1 MLISINLQR
10 RQTRPPRRR
19 LRRSAAG
26 DLDNGRN
33 EECQQGQ
40 YEHDLG
46 GGESRSRKDAGA
58 KRACDQSDDDK
69 KSDRPAKHQVP
80 LRAARGC
87 WPRNAFGAA
96 YVPMTH
102 ASYRDSK
109 DNFQEIDLLHRPR
122 IFAGTMTT
130 LTAFLRHRNSNRGEV
145 ACLRNLTPRRRNI
158 TKTPRRAIGLL

>member
-10 RQTRPPRRR
+10 RQTRPPRHR

-46 GGESRSRKDAGA
+46 GGESRSREDAGA

-69 KSDRPAKHQVP
+69 KSDRPAKHQRP
-80 LRAARGC
+80 LHAARVY
-87 WPRNAFGAA
+87 WPRNASAP
-96 YVPMTH
+96 PMFQWT
-102 ASYRDSK
+102 SLLPSPQK
-109 DNFQEIDLLHRPR
+109 TTFQEIDLPQRSR
-122 IFAGTMTT
+122 VFAGTMTT
-130 LTAFLRHRNSNRGEV
+130 LSEFIGHRHTNQGKME
-145 ACLRNLTPRRRNI
+145 CLGKPI
-158 TKTPRRAIGLL
+158 